1 MISFLRMCIPAHPE
15 EEMKKQWYRLDNAA
29 LIFPAIIRK
38 NWNNVFRVSATL
50 KEPVDPG
57 ALDRAIAELKP
68 RFPTYFVRLRAGF
81 FWYYL
86 ETIAE
91 APKAQQDYA
100 YPLTHMTRR
109 ELKTCCVRFLY
120 YENRI
125 AVEVFHSVTDGTG
138 GLVLLQN
145 LVARYLSL
153 KYGTEIPPEGNI
165 VDPAASPK
173 AEETR
178 DCFLSCGAKKAIS
191 RAEDTAYRLRG
202 TPETDRFRHIITG
215 ILPADILLEKAHGQ
229 GVTVT
234 AYLAAVL
241 AEAVAERQ
249 KAAGRTGKRARPV
262 KITIPVNLR
271 RTFGMNTLRNFTLAV
286 NIGFDPRLGEY
297 THGQICALMG
307 HLLAA
312 ETIPQRMAGR
322 VAKNVDLQNILALRL
337 IPLPV
342 KRICMRTV
350 YALSGENKGCLNLS
364 NMGVVKV
371 PEAMAPMVERFEFII
386 GVQYTYPNN
395 CSVVTYGGKTYISMI
410 RGIRET
416 ELERVF
422 FSRLVEL
429 GVPVEVESN

>member
-1 MISFLRMCIPAHPE
+1 
-15 EEMKKQWYRLDNAA
+15 MKKQWYRLDNAA

-50 KEPVDPG
+50 KEPVDPA
-57 ALDRAIAELKP
+57 ALNRAIADLKP
-68 RFPTYFVRLRAGF
+68 RFPTCFVRLRTGF

-86 ETIAE
+86 ETIDKAPE
-91 APKAQQDYA
+91 AQKDFA

-109 ELKTCCVRFLY
+109 ELRTCCVRFLY

-138 GLVLLQN
+138 GLILLQN
-145 LVARYLSL
+145 LTARYLTL
-153 KYGTEIPPEGNI
+153 KYGTEVPAEGNI
-165 VDPAASPK
+165 VDIGQKPK
-173 AEETR
+173 PEETR
-178 DCFLSCGAKKAIS
+178 DCFLCCGAARALS
-191 RAEDTAYRLRG
+191 RAEDTAYRLSG
-202 TPETDRFRHIITG
+202 TPEPDGFRHIITG
-215 ILPADILLEKAHGQ
+215 ILPAETLRDKAHEQ

-241 AEAVAERQ
+241 AEAAAQRQRAEG
-249 KAAGRTGKRARPV
+249 KTGRKARPV

-271 RTFGMNTLRNFTLAV
+271 RTFGMNTMRNFTLAV

-297 THGQICALMG
+297 THEQICRLMG

-322 VAKNVDLQNILALRL
+322 VAKNVGQQQNMVLRL

-342 KRICMRTV
+342 KTACMRTV

-364 NMGVVKV
+364 NMGAVTV
-371 PEAMAPMVERFEFII
+371 PGAMMPMVERFEFVI

-395 CSVVTYGGKTYISMI
+395 CSVVTYNGKTYISMI
-410 RGIRET
+410 RGIRES
-416 ELERVF
+416 ELERLV

-429 GVPVEVESN
+429 GIPVEIESNRR